1 MTEQETTIHE
11 TIPEISIIVPV
22 YHVENQLRRALDSIL
37 SQTFTDFELILVND
51 GGNEEESAICRE
63 YAEKDDR
70 IVYLTQSNQG
80 QSAARNR
87 GLDQCR
93 GNWIMFVD
101 SDDWVRE
108 DFCEKALRSVL
119 DTNADMGIFDL
130 TYTEGDATEG
140 SLHPVGFPEGV
151 YDSDR
156 ILRGRITGEVQC
168 YIWNKIYRR
177 DLWKDIRFPLG
188 EHWEDDAVIHEVID
202 LANTVAVIHE
212 VLYYKPGRGSS
223 ITATATRD
231 NSMYYWLWIQRCRRW
246 DYLEKT
252 HPEMLADAANNMVS
266 TILDYVNNC
275 LLPDNNSAGF
285 EEVRRWAKDH
295 PIPGEK
301 VIRHRWIRYLVFLRN
316 RTLFVLQE
324 KTVDLLKNLKRKKPH

>member
-1 MTEQETTIHE
+1 MADQKPAIQKTK
-11 TIPEISIIVPV
+11 PEISIIVPV
-22 YHVENQLRRALDSIL
+22 YHVEKYLRRALDSIL
-37 SQTFTDFELILVND
+37 TQTFPNFELILIND
-51 GGNEEESAICRE
+51 GGNEEESAICKE
-63 YAEKDDR
+63 YTEKDDR
-70 IVYLTQSNQG
+70 IVYLSQANQG

-101 SDDWVRE
+101 SDDWVSNG
-108 DFCEKALRSVL
+108 FCEKALHSVL
-119 DTNADMGIFDL
+119 DSGADMGIFDL
-130 TYTEGDATEG
+130 LYTENDSTDGVP
-140 SLHPVGFPEGV
+140 HRIGFPEGV
-151 YDSDR
+151 YDSDQ
-156 ILRGRITGEVQC
+156 ILKGRITSEVQC
-168 YIWNKIYRR
+168 YIWNKIYRAK
-177 DLWKDIRFPLG
+177 LWKDIRFPVG

-202 LANTVAVIHE
+202 QANTVAVLHE
-212 VLYYKPGRGSS
+212 VLYYKPGRDNS
-223 ITATATRD
+223 ITAEAAMD
-231 NSMYYWLWIQRCRRW
+231 NSMYYWLWIQRRRRW

-316 RTLFVLQE
+316 KTLFVLQE
-324 KTVDLLKNLKRKKPH
+324 KTVDLLKNLKREKPH